1 MRLLLIKDDEMIGE
15 PVASRLYIRAEVE
28 DKLYGWGEE
37 IASNAIE
44 VHVHVLRRKIGSD
57 QIATAR
63 GVGCR
68 IKRCE

>member
-1 MRLLLIKDDEMIGE
+1 MRLLLVEDDEIIGE
-15 PVASRLYIRAEVE
+15 PVASRLYIRSEVE

-37 IASNAIE
+37 ISSNAIE
-44 VHVHVLRRKIGSD
+44 VHIQGLRRKIGSD
-57 QIATAR
+57 QIATVR

>member
-1 MRLLLIKDDEMIGE
+1 MRLLLVEDDEMIGE
-15 PVASRLYIRAEVE
+15 PAASGPYTRSELA

-44 VHVHVLRRKIGSD
+44 VHVQGLRRKIGSD
-57 QIATAR
+57 QIATVR
-63 GVGCR
+63 GVGYR